1 MESLDPQES
10 MPVPPTPTSVAPV
23 PERTSTQDSDNDAW
37 RRRKQAKVTFNKTLN
52 GRYGNGPTGYSKV
65 GVLLIYWEGDNA
77 RFEQEAKLLEAVFRD
92 DYGFCTTL
100 YAIPSSQDSP
110 TLSAR
115 RLEARLYE
123 WANEYNSPD
132 KLSIIYY
139 GGHGRKNGH
148 SMQISH
154 GSTDGGIFQVEA
166 ADLLRPLN
174 VPDTD
179 TLLIVDCCY
188 AAHAF
193 SKNQQGKRKFELLSC
208 VPAEEQALG
217 PGHASSFSVALKWA
231 LTVLRDE
238 YKLRGFTT
246 SDLYRKVYFKSPLPK
261 KPFLFDC
268 SSKNYGNIKLV
279 PFPPKSGTP
288 AMTPDPEQ
296 SSPVFVDLRFQLSM
310 VPNQS
315 IMQELASHM
324 QYIPYVHKMEF
335 KNLSAPEAK
344 LQDFMEDVIRA
355 QRIKPLLKKIRVRRE
370 AIRIN
375 RQKEDGM
382 QISPIQRQNSFGP
395 LPQRNSELHD
405 WTPSQGLEEEAA
417 AKEQTPQIIQVVRI
431 ATDVASESKPQESTA
446 SPIQYNSPPPLEA
459 ISDAETSDS
468 TEWSPGKKKRNS
480 PPLAFGPE
488 ESRMKRPRKG

>member
-1 MESLDPQES
+1 MDSLDPQES

-65 GVLLIYWEGDNA
+65 GVLLIYWQGDNA
-77 RFEQEAKLLEAVFRD
+77 RFEQEAKDLEAGFRKL
-92 DYGFCTTL
+92 YGFCTKL

-110 TLSAR
+110 ALSAR
-115 RLEARLYE
+115 SLEARLDE
-123 WANEYNSPD
+123 WANEYNGPD

-139 GGHGRKNGH
+139 GGHGRKEGH
-148 SMQISH
+148 SMHISH
-154 GSTDGGIFQVEA
+154 GFIDGAIFKA
-166 ADLLRPLN
+166 ANLLRPLN
-174 VPDTD
+174 FPDTD
-179 TLLIVDCCY
+179 TLVIVDCCY
-188 AAHAF
+188 AAQAF
-193 SKNQQGKRKFELLSC
+193 SENKHGKRKFELLSG
-208 VPAEEQALG
+208 VAPEEEALG
-217 PGHASSFSVALKWA
+217 PSHAASFSGSLIRA
-231 LTVLRDE
+231 LTTLRKRHE
-238 YKLRGFTT
+238 LKGFTT
-246 SDLYRKVYFKSPLPK
+246 SDLYREVYFDSPPPK

-296 SSPVFVDLRFQLSM
+296 SSPVFVDLRFQLSV

-335 KNLSAPEAK
+335 KNLSAPKAK

-395 LPQRNSELHD
+395 LPRRNSELHD
-405 WTPSQGLEEEAA
+405 WTPEKGLEEEAT
-417 AKEQTPQIIQVVRI
+417 AKEQTPQIVQVVRV
-431 ATDVASESKPQESTA
+431 ATDIARESKLKEPAA
-446 SPIQYNSPPPLEA
+446 SPVQCNSPPPLEG
-459 ISDAETSDS
+459 ISDAETLDS
-468 TEWSPGKKKRNS
+468 TEWSPIKKKRDS
-480 PPLAFGPE
+480 PPLAFGPD
-488 ESRMKRPRKG
+488 ESRLKRPRKG